1 MKKQLMIVLLI
12 AISYL
17 AKSQAELQVF
27 EQWGKGIGEQAMYHK
42 SITKTDGSGNVYI
55 AGATMSSGFYDML
68 VAKYNSSGVLQWT
81 FQYDGY
87 SHFHDFATGMFIDN
101 SGNVY
106 VTGTI
111 TDSLMTRGSDLAT
124 LKIDNTGALQWYRLY
139 NGSANYY
146 DAGADIVVDNGT
158 GDVYVTGGIH
168 TSASYPYTDAIT
180 IKYNSSGTQQWATIY
195 NNTTYNLSETG
206 ARLRLTGTG
215 KVVVSGAIQSAAST
229 YIYGVLEYSTS
240 TGAQI
245 GGTALGSG
253 SSDIE
258 YFGNLQIDNNHNY
271 YIAGA
276 SYNVGTTGYDYY
288 VMKLDSTLAVQ
299 WENTYDGGYN
309 KEDMANDLQV
319 DASGNV
325 YVTGYTTKTG
335 EGKNITTL
343 KYNSSGSLQWNV
355 DYNDTLN
362 GDDAAL
368 AMTINASGE
377 IYITGYDSTYLG
389 SYDYV
394 TIKYD
399 ASGAEL
405 WKIRNDGMKHL
416 KDKAT
421 NIAIDS
427 DGNIVVTGQSE
438 TAPGTYEYATVSYV
452 EKNIITPTDAMGESP
467 SNSFLY
473 YRNKGQLIST
483 DSTFIPAIKYYTNNT
498 YPNYYFKNDTM
509 SMVFASIDTI
519 PATDDTLHRIDMMF
533 RNANNMKIFAM
544 KEQSS
549 YLNYFL
555 GHCPDGVTG
564 IHGNQYLVVPDLY
577 ANIDLIYSSNQN
589 GIKYYFVIKPGGLP
603 KHISWEY
610 FGATS
615 TYHNTGTE
623 ELTITSDIGSITFD
637 QPLMYQIDG
646 NNDTINGSSQLIAWD
661 QDGTNS
667 YLFANYGG
675 YDINEILIIEVDC
688 GNTALAAAPA
698 IQNLEWSTYAGGDYR
713 DGSTSITVDANG
725 DPYITGSTTS
735 ANFPINTTN
744 QTSSAA
750 YPNLLGTQDI
760 FVMKFDK
767 NNKQVRWASY
777 LGGSGAGSGLGTAAF
792 DMANDIK
799 AYTGNDPNKKYVF
812 ITGTTWSADFPPAK
826 VGVFANA
833 DYHTNTSPVKQRLI
847 VAAFKQ
853 DVGFLHWSTCHEG
866 TSTLIAEEGT
876 SLDIDEDG
884 LLIVGGAMTGVP
896 ASAQTS
902 PSFAFVTP
910 SGAYTKT
917 TATGMFLLFDTNY
930 QIKWCTMIGSR
941 AGWVNDVKIMKEGTG
956 RSVEKKAYVTG
967 RAAGSS
973 THPIDLVPNPGNEYY
988 QNSFGGGLWDAY
1000 ICRLNIET
1008 TYALE
1013 YSTYW
1018 GGSGDESGVAI
1029 TGKNFRNLYF
1039 AGYTTSSDLTTT
1051 ELPDPGGSAYHTSTL
1066 NGYSDGFILRFDPTN
1081 QNDFVWGT
1089 LYGGNQNDAI
1099 LDLCLDVDNTVYAT
1113 GETRS
1118 TSNFVQTTHANYY
1131 DQSVLG
1137 NNNASTKIDAFIL
1150 AFNSSNADIHS
1161 TYFGGI
1167 NPDCG
1172 AGIASDG
1179 TDYLYITGT
1188 AVSDQATFPLVE
1200 FSTVSPLDW
1209 YDGNFTNNSPGGVGI
1224 IQTYDRTSSFTYDNN
1239 VYEVG
1244 TQNSDAFIASF
1255 KITTSL
1261 SVSIS
1266 ENENPS
1272 AVSDLLIYPNPVVNS
1287 LTIKG
1292 DKELL
1297 NSDVFIMNTLGQLVK
1312 NAGKLTSNTMILDI
1326 SDLSSG
1332 VYVVAV
1338 KNKSSYI
1345 RVKFIK
1351 Q

>member
-1 MKKQLMIVLLI
+1 
-12 AISYL
+12 
-17 AKSQAELQVF
+17 
-27 EQWGKGIGEQAMYHK
+27 
-42 SITKTDGSGNVYI
+42 
-55 AGATMSSGFYDML
+55 
-68 VAKYNSSGVLQWT
+68 
-81 FQYDGY
+81 
-87 SHFHDFATGMFIDN
+87 
-101 SGNVY
+101 
-106 VTGTI
+106 
-111 TDSLMTRGSDLAT
+111 
-124 LKIDNTGALQWYRLY
+124 
-139 NGSANYY
+139 
-146 DAGADIVVDNGT
+146 
-158 GDVYVTGGIH
+158 
-168 TSASYPYTDAIT
+168 
-180 IKYNSSGTQQWATIY
+180 
-195 NNTTYNLSETG
+195 
-206 ARLRLTGTG
+206 
-215 KVVVSGAIQSAAST
+215 
-229 YIYGVLEYSTS
+229 
-240 TGAQI
+240 
-245 GGTALGSG
+245 
-253 SSDIE
+253 
-258 YFGNLQIDNNHNY
+258 
-271 YIAGA
+271 
-276 SYNVGTTGYDYY
+276 
-288 VMKLDSTLAVQ
+288 
-299 WENTYDGGYN
+299 
-309 KEDMANDLQV
+309 
-319 DASGNV
+319 
-325 YVTGYTTKTG
+325 
-335 EGKNITTL
+335 
-343 KYNSSGSLQWNV
+343 
-355 DYNDTLN
+355 
-362 GDDAAL
+362 
-368 AMTINASGE
+368 
-377 IYITGYDSTYLG
+377 
-389 SYDYV
+389 
-394 TIKYD
+394 
-399 ASGAEL
+399 
-405 WKIRNDGMKHL
+405 
-416 KDKAT
+416 
-421 NIAIDS
+421 
-427 DGNIVVTGQSE
+427 
-438 TAPGTYEYATVSYV
+438 
-452 EKNIITPTDAMGESP
+452 
-467 SNSFLY
+467 
-473 YRNKGQLIST
+473 
-483 DSTFIPAIKYYTNNT
+483 
-498 YPNYYFKNDTM
+498 
-509 SMVFASIDTI
+509 MVFASIDTI
-519 PATDDTLHRIDMMF
+519 PATNDTLHRIDMYIEQS
-533 RNANNMKIFAM
+533 NATAKIYSM

-555 GHCPDGVTG
+555 GHCPEGVTG
-564 IHGNQYLVVPDLY
+564 IHGNQQLVIPEIR
-577 ANIDLIYSSNQN
+577 NKIDLIYTSNQN
-589 GIKYYFVIKPGGLP
+589 GIKFYFIVKPGGDPRKLGL
-603 KHISWEY
+603 IFSR
-610 FGATS
+610 ATS
-615 TYHNTGTE
+615 TYHNTGTQ
-623 ELTITSDIGSITFD
+623 ELTITSDVGSITFD
-637 QPLMYQIDG
+637 QPLMYQIDA
-646 NNDTINGSSQLIAWD
+646 NNDTINGSSAYIEWLNGGSD
-661 QDGTNS
+661 S
-667 YLFANYGG
+667 YYFTSFPSYNT
-675 YDINEILIIEVDC
+675 NEILIIEVDC
-688 GNTALAAAPA
+688 GNILIAAAPA

-799 AYTGNDPNKKYVF
+799 AYTGSDPNKKYVF

-853 DVGFLHWSTCHEG
+853 DVGFLDWSTCHEG

-896 ASAQTS
+896 PSAQTS

-910 SGAYTKT
+910 GGAYTKT

-930 QIKWCTMIGSR
+930 QIKWCTMLGSR
-941 AGWVNDVKIMKEGTG
+941 GGYVNDVKIMKEGTG

-988 QNSFGGGLWDAY
+988 QSSFGGGLWDAY

-1013 YSTYW
+1013 YSSYW

-1029 TGKNFRNLYF
+1029 TGKDFRNLYF

-1051 ELPDPGGSAYHTSTL
+1051 ELPDPGGSAYHTNTL

-1150 AFNSSNADIHS
+1150 AFNNSNADIHS

-1179 TDYLYITGT
+1179 TDYLYLTGT

-1209 YDGNFTNNSPGGVGI
+1209 YDGNFTNNSSAGVGI
-1224 IQTYDRTSSFTYDNN
+1224 IPTYDRPSPFTYDNN
-1239 VYEVG
+1239 IYEVG

-1261 SVSIS
+1261 SVGIS
-1266 ENENPS
+1266 ENEKPS
-1272 AVSDLLIYPNPVVNS
+1272 AVSDLLIYPNPAVNS
-1287 LTIKG
+1287 LTIKW

-1297 NSDVFIMNTLGQLVK
+1297 NSDVFIMNTLGQVVK
-1312 NAGKLTSNTMILDI
+1312 NAGKLTSNAMILDI

-1332 VYVVAV
+1332 VYIVAV